1 MTVVNRVLWALVG
14 LVLLAAGVLGT
25 LISLGRFPW
34 VRSSSA
40 VLGPSAADRWRSA
53 GAWAFVVTIA
63 AGVVIALLGAL
74 VLKAQ
79 FRRRYRTTLPDLVSL
94 DSDPGRTRVGATTLD
109 HALTLDL
116 ESHPRVRRVAAH
128 LVGESQDPAVTLRLV
143 VAPDANVDDLRNHVD
158 RALDRFG
165 HTAGL
170 RPRLDTVEVKVLSG
184 EPSSLTGRPAPG
196 GRHRPSRIGTGE
208 N

>member
-1 MTVVNRVLWALVG
+1 MKIVNRVLWALVG
-14 LVLLAAGVLGT
+14 LVLLAAGVVGT

-34 VRSSSA
+34 VRSTS
-40 VLGPSAADRWRSA
+40 VLLGPGAADRWRSA
-53 GAWAFVVTIA
+53 GNWAFVVTIA
-63 AGVVIALLGAL
+63 VGLVIALLG
-74 VLKAQ
+74 VLLLRAQ
-79 FRRRYRTTLPDLVSL
+79 LRRRYRTTLPDLVSL
-94 DSDPGRTRVGATTLD
+94 DSDPGRTRVDATTLD

-128 LVGESQDPAVTLRLV
+128 LVGEAQDPAVTLRLV
-143 VAPDANVDDLRNHVD
+143 VAPDANVSDLRNHVD

-184 EPSSLTGRPAPG
+184 EPSRVTGRPAPS
-196 GRHRPSRIGTGE
+196 GRHRPSRVGD
-208 N
+208 